1 MYLRGLA
8 VSDDNS
14 MPVVYQPSKSFQKS
28 CTNEQMIYKLLPLC
42 YVHHNTCDCVTI
54 VTNTFA
60 KTYAMVVNLCGVK
73 ICVNVGLCV
82 RSVCWEGERVLVGTK
97 DGEVFEVVVQDRNNP
112 RVIVQGH
119 AEGELWALAVH
130 PKKPL
135 FATGSDDKTIR

>member
-1 MYLRGLA
+1 M
-8 VSDDNS
+8 
-14 MPVVYQPSKSFQKS
+14 
-28 CTNEQMIYKLLPLC
+28 
-42 YVHHNTCDCVTI
+42 
-54 VTNTFA
+54 
-60 KTYAMVVNLCGVK
+60 
-73 ICVNVGLCV
+73 
-82 RSVCWEGERVLVGTK
+82 RSVCWDGERVLVGTK

>member
-1 MYLRGLA
+1 M
-8 VSDDNS
+8 
-14 MPVVYQPSKSFQKS
+14 
-28 CTNEQMIYKLLPLC
+28 
-42 YVHHNTCDCVTI
+42 
-54 VTNTFA
+54 
-60 KTYAMVVNLCGVK
+60 
-73 ICVNVGLCV
+73 

-97 DGEVFEVVVQDRNNP
+97 GGEVFEVVVQDRNNP

>member
-1 MYLRGLA
+1 M
-8 VSDDNS
+8 
-14 MPVVYQPSKSFQKS
+14 
-28 CTNEQMIYKLLPLC
+28 
-42 YVHHNTCDCVTI
+42 
-54 VTNTFA
+54 
-60 KTYAMVVNLCGVK
+60 
-73 ICVNVGLCV
+73 

>member
-1 MYLRGLA
+1 M
-8 VSDDNS
+8 
-14 MPVVYQPSKSFQKS
+14 
-28 CTNEQMIYKLLPLC
+28 
-42 YVHHNTCDCVTI
+42 
-54 VTNTFA
+54 
-60 KTYAMVVNLCGVK
+60 
-73 ICVNVGLCV
+73 

-130 PKKPL
+130 PRKPL